1 VERPTPPLPGD
12 AAEREAQVRAGIAEI
27 KAADPAFDAEVF
39 MEQVRSE
46 FLNVKQALSAG
57 APEQLRTY
65 ASPDL
70 FQTWMAEGERQR
82 ESGVRV
88 ESRELE
94 IEDTRLMWVFH
105 GTAQDEI
112 TVGIDAACA
121 VVGVR
126 EETGQVVFGQPGH
139 AQPVTEYWTLLRPAG
154 TPSAPPRPVALQCPH
169 CGAPLGRGP
178 AAICQYCS
186 GLLPP
191 PLEGWEIAR
200 IDQSLQWLE
209 RPVDPAEVARRR
221 EEQSWDDGLDA
232 FLRGGL

>member
-1 VERPTPPLPGD
+1 MERPTPPLPGD
-12 AAEREAQVRAGIAEI
+12 AADRETQVATGIAQIKAIDPGFDADVFLEQVRA
-27 KAADPAFDAEVF
+27 
-39 MEQVRSE
+39 E

-70 FQTWMAEGERQR
+70 FQTWMAESERQR

-88 ESRELE
+88 EARQME

-105 GTAQDEI
+105 GAVEDEI
-112 TVGIDAACA
+112 TVGIDALGA

-126 EETGQVVFGQPGH
+126 EATGQVVFGQPGR
-139 AQPVTEYWTLLRPAG
+139 AQPMTEYWTLIRPAG
-154 TPSAPPRPVALQCPH
+154 TSTAPPRPVALVCPH
-169 CGAPLGRGP
+169 CGAPMSGGP
-178 AAICQYCS
+178 AAMCQYCS

-200 IDQSLQWLE
+200 IDQSLRWLE
-209 RPVDPAEVARRR
+209 RPVDPSEEARRR
-221 EEQSWDDGLDA
+221 EDESFGDAVDA